1 MIRKVATEP
10 LSAVEASSR
19 HPWGPQPKI
28 YIPASLVAVVLL
40 VSSAA
45 ITTAT
50 ALGRSDI
57 KQVTIPERQGKELRC
72 KKWDDVYRGD
82 FHDAY
87 RWVHIPTASAAAAA
101 AAAAAAT
108 NIGSGNGLLENSTQ
122 SSASSC
128 DTSSVAMFGSTQAE
142 VRHDLP
148 APGVDTSSHR
158 VLVAGKIL
166 WVSQEQGQTE
176 YTTIGH
182 TRYLSIS
189 AALPQDSGLWVC
201 CTTADAQPLSVF
213 NVTVKGSWN
222 KRPISDDEDMLQGS
236 SGMGTTA
243 NRAVLSSKKCPQ
255 MDAVKRHTNC
265 ELQNW
270 DCNCAVECSLSCE
283 HSADDYF
290 FTWTFSDTVLNVTN
304 RVDLVGHGY
313 FANRNYLWPTLKVDG
328 PTLTIHAYYLYSFF
342 NGKYAGVEDNK
353 PPGLFDTWRKFVE
366 NKMWL
371 TCTAVRIS
379 DSWTSTVNLTIEKL
393 KVLKPETEKI
403 SAENCSLVGNVTNAN
418 PLSPLSPDQRVPEI
432 STSSSVELISTEM
445 SLTSATPSLDA
456 ALGTMSVGTTPSK
469 PVPEVENI
477 LGTVITAHSDGQQTA
492 RPRNVTSSLPFA
504 TTTTTSLKGVTGRNG
519 LIGDAGNNEA
529 GVALA
534 ASVAGPIAALLL
546 LVMVVMY
553 VRWKR
558 NTKLRHSL
566 AKNNNGNVDS
576 NLISPSTPMGW
587 SAGSRQS
594 LRYSHAPTHSGSH
607 GHVGGMLPPP
617 ACYAHT
623 YSSAEAQAT
632 LQSWNANRTHL
643 TPFRFLSPA
652 DLEHWSIPRCDVTFG
667 SRIGKGAFGQ
677 VYAGHYHAT
686 STGSQRVALKMPKD
700 GMFDSS
706 ECLQDMISEARI
718 MFQVCQGRSP
728 YLVNLIGVCVDN
740 EGPPIILLEHCV
752 KGSLIDWLRAYSSA
766 YGSPGNLLLTQ
777 LKTQP
782 STIQAEE
789 CAYFNHK
796 MQPSPTKVT
805 TGNNLTN
812 VPGAKHDPLGVDVQ
826 QSSFN
831 RTKVKDMSINSEVE
845 ADYANLQ
852 QDSRVQSLV
861 TLFISFSHQIAAGM
875 EYLSRYSVVHRD
887 LAARNILLTESNTL
901 KIADFGLARE
911 LTTFQGYYRHQNHNA
926 LPYMWMAPE
935 TLPVAENH
943 GSMIFNELTDVW
955 SYGVVL
961 WEIATLGEVPY
972 GRNTPLHTL
981 YMSLKA
987 GHRLKDPGT
996 CKEMRKMMVNCW
1008 HDDPSERPT
1017 FTRLRQYFAS
1027 KLEKREDWEYMRLL
1041 DDSSFGTVDVV
1052 PEGTGEEE
1060 SKLSYHEKEG

>member
-313 FANRNYLWPTLKVDG
+313 FANRNYLWPTLK
-328 PTLTIHAYYLYSFF
+328 
-342 NGKYAGVEDNK
+342 
-353 PPGLFDTWRKFVE
+353 
-366 NKMWL
+366 
-371 TCTAVRIS
+371 
-379 DSWTSTVNLTIEKL
+379 
-393 KVLKPETEKI
+393 
-403 SAENCSLVGNVTNAN
+403 
-418 PLSPLSPDQRVPEI
+418 
-432 STSSSVELISTEM
+432 
-445 SLTSATPSLDA
+445 
-456 ALGTMSVGTTPSK
+456 
-469 PVPEVENI
+469 
-477 LGTVITAHSDGQQTA
+477 
-492 RPRNVTSSLPFA
+492 
-504 TTTTTSLKGVTGRNG
+504 
-519 LIGDAGNNEA
+519 
-529 GVALA
+529 
-534 ASVAGPIAALLL
+534 
-546 LVMVVMY
+546 
-553 VRWKR
+553 
-558 NTKLRHSL
+558 
-566 AKNNNGNVDS
+566 DS

>member
-313 FANRNYLWPTLKVDG
+313 FANRNYLWPTLKKHSRGRMD
-328 PTLTIHAYYLYSFF
+328 SFTRR
-342 NGKYAGVEDNK
+342 
-353 PPGLFDTWRKFVE
+353 L
-366 NKMWL
+366 
-371 TCTAVRIS
+371 
-379 DSWTSTVNLTIEKL
+379 
-393 KVLKPETEKI
+393 
-403 SAENCSLVGNVTNAN
+403 SLA
-418 PLSPLSPDQRVPEI
+418 I
-432 STSSSVELISTEM
+432 FSSSSLSSPSGQSASENDKRIPPKIIS
-445 SLTSATPSLDA
+445 PSS
-456 ALGTMSVGTTPSK
+456 MNS
-469 PVPEVENI
+469 
-477 LGTVITAHSDGQQTA
+477 
-492 RPRNVTSSLPFA
+492 
-504 TTTTTSLKGVTGRNG
+504 
-519 LIGDAGNNEA
+519 
-529 GVALA
+529 
-534 ASVAGPIAALLL
+534 
-546 LVMVVMY
+546 
-553 VRWKR
+553 
-558 NTKLRHSL
+558 
-566 AKNNNGNVDS
+566 DS